1 MTSSRM
7 VNPFESHPESE
18 PSEKKLDS
26 TLTLQQVREVITD
39 KMIEVRTEPTPRW
52 GYDKHYVTAVLTG
65 LIFELEEKC
74 QNN

>member
-1 MTSSRM
+1 MTSSRT
-7 VNPFESHPESE
+7 VNPFESHPETE
-18 PSEKKLDS
+18 PQEKKS
-26 TLTLQQVREVITD
+26 NNTLTLQQIRAIVLN

-52 GYDKHYVTAVLTG
+52 GYDVHFVEAILTG